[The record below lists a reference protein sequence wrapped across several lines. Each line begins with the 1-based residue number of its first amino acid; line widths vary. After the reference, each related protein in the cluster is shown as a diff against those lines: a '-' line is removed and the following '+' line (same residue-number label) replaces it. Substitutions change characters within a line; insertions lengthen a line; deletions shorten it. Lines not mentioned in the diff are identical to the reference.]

1 MNEKFMYP
9 KVAVKST
16 VTSSDYHCGDAVLV
30 NVEDGTG
37 AMAFE
42 SVMGGYQVSI
52 NGQSIFSV
60 NEEEFCPTCGGFLH
74 RGYGQRNLSMAESMQ
89 VSEKINAPYEGVRD
103 AVERIRPLL
112 GLLKSGYYVV
122 ADYEL
127 FPFTEGS
134 HFWNFTKIPDMFT
147 AWGERFGL
155 EHYAISTCPANMIP
169 SQSAATCNPERIEQ
183 YIRRLEEGDRYPR
196 AIGLYLSGNSVLLL
210 DGHHKAA
217 AAAARGKMVKC
228 LVIMP
233 VEVPE
238 QLSAPELLYHS
249 GQLLDDS
256 GKTVAWAM
264 PFLGRYAE
272 SNEEKAL
279 PEFPGFSDW
288 GSIPEC
294 YVPDV
299 SAYKHLYHQETKRWL
314 WYGTEESCRN
324 AEDELADAYSRCI
337 KEQPVGKAAVLEL
350 LRWHQAQF
358 NALSHNEKSFW
369 KKSLLKQGQWNG
381 LNRLAR
387 EYGIDRDP
395 KTANLVCGVF
405 SFLPG
410 QRKITEIPQI
420 LSGKLA
426 AEVIRTVL
434 IPNSVRE
441 VDHKVF
447 DQFPDL
453 ENVVLEK
460 GNPKLRPE
468 TYRALSEE
476 LRHRRAQD
484 RYNELH
490 LRQYPFADLAEMLK
504 KKRENQ

>member
-1 MNEKFMYP
+1 
-9 KVAVKST
+9 V
-16 VTSSDYHCGDAVLV
+16 
-30 NVEDGTG
+30 
-37 AMAFE
+37 
-42 SVMGGYQVSI
+42 
-52 NGQSIFSV
+52 
-60 NEEEFCPTCGGFLH
+60 
-74 RGYGQRNLSMAESMQ
+74 
-89 VSEKINAPYEGVRD
+89 
-103 AVERIRPLL
+103 
-112 GLLKSGYYVV
+112 
-122 ADYEL
+122 
-127 FPFTEGS
+127 
-134 HFWNFTKIPDMFT
+134 
-147 AWGERFGL
+147 
-155 EHYAISTCPANMIP
+155 
-169 SQSAATCNPERIEQ
+169 
-183 YIRRLEEGDRYPR
+183 
-196 AIGLYLSGNSVLLL
+196 
-210 DGHHKAA
+210 
-217 AAAARGKMVKC
+217 
-228 LVIMP
+228 
-233 VEVPE
+233 
-238 QLSAPELLYHS
+238 
-249 GQLLDDS
+249 
-256 GKTVAWAM
+256 
-264 PFLGRYAE
+264 
-272 SNEEKAL
+272 
-279 PEFPGFSDW
+279 
-288 GSIPEC
+288 
-294 YVPDV
+294 
-299 SAYKHLYHQETKRWL
+299 YHQETKRWL

-324 AEDELADAYSRCI
+324 AEDELADAYSRCT

-358 NALSHNEKSFW
+358 NALSHHEKSFW

-381 LNRLAR
+381 LNRLVR

-441 VDHKVF
+441 VDRKVF

-468 TYRALSEE
+468 TYRAISEE